1 MDYLF
6 YVEHNAESLQ
16 FFLWY
21 CDYVQRWSNLLPRQK
36 ALSPIWDPE
45 NASEPASK
53 FIRYSHK
60 RERSDKMKKIIS
72 IMEMDQ
78 QRHALDETT
87 EGQSRESRSSS
98 NFSRPRTSTSSSSA
112 SIMSPVDAKEDWQ
125 PCTLS
130 LPLYP
135 RVVY

>member
-21 CDYVQRWSNLLPRQK
+21 CDYVQRWSSLLPRQK
-36 ALSPIWDPE
+36 APSPVWDPE
-45 NASEPASK
+45 KASEPASK

-78 QRHALDETT
+78 QMHALDDRT
-87 EGQSRESRSSS
+87 ESEARDSTSSS
-98 NFSRPRTSTSSSSA
+98 NYSRPRTSTSSSA

-125 PCTLS
+125 PCTPS
-130 LPLYP
+130 LTPP
-135 RVVY
+135 SPDIPG